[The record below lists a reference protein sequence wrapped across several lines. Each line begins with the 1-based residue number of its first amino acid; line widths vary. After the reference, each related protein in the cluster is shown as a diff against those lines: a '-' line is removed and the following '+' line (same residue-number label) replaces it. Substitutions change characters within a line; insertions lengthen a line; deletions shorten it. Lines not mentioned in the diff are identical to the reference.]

1 MTKYGRVVA
10 LNGNMALVVT
20 QRESACGENCA
31 NCKGAC
37 KVSGMKF
44 YAENK
49 IGASLGDEVL
59 VYTESKKFFI
69 SLIFLYILPV
79 ILVFVSSYLGSYVFK
94 NDLITVLFFI
104 ISLFLWIAVIK
115 KVNKLKF
122 SHTIVKVVGKDD

>member
-1 MTKYGRVVA
+1 MTKYGKVIA
-10 LNGNMALVVT
+10 LEGDMAKILS

-31 NCKGAC
+31 NCKGGC
-37 KVSGMKF
+37 KAEGIKF

-59 VYTESKKFFI
+59 VYTESKKFFV

-79 ILVFVSSYLGSYVFK
+79 ILVFVSSFLGSHIFK
-94 NDLITVLFFI
+94 SDLITVLFFI
-104 ISLFLWIAVIK
+104 ISLFLWVAVIK

-122 SHTIVKVVGKDD
+122 SHTIVKVVCKDD